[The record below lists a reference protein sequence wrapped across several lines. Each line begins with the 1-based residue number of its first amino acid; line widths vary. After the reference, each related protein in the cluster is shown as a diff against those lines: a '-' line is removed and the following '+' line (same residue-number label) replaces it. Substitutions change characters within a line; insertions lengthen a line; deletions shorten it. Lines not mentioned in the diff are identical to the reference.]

1 MRRAVPSPEPLT
13 PMLVAELVGGIYEAA
28 LSPHLWHAFVDRIE
42 AIYPDLTVMLFSHES
57 GEAGGDLSIVTN
69 YPEAALRDY
78 AAYYFSNSPYVDFVP
93 GNQIGL
99 PTRSETIISDAEL
112 FATEY
117 YNDFMRPHGLGRYGT
132 GMVLEREPAGW
143 ASLSFGDQHDDPARR
158 DPQMLLLRPLP
169 PHLRRASKL
178 RRTLAEAGSAVQ
190 APQAMFDGWSHAA
203 FVLDR
208 DGRVRTMNRRGE
220 ALIVAGEGVVLNR
233 LGRLRS
239 FDERCSRTLDDA
251 ITACRLS
258 LGGVVRGDA
267 SPPGTMLPRPDGG
280 SPLQAML
287 WPIASASSFG
297 LPAASGQML
306 LVISDPDATPPDAT
320 AWIARR
326 FGLSPAEERLADAV
340 IAGVPLNEAAERL
353 GIQLSTARTR
363 LKTIQTKTGCHRQLD
378 LVRLAMSVPGF
389 EPG

>member
-28 LSPHLWHAFVDRIE
+28 LSPHLWHGFVDRIE

-57 GEAGGDLSIVTN
+57 GEADGDLSIVAN

-78 AAYYFSNSPYVDFVP
+78 GAYYFANSPYVDFVP
-93 GNQIGL
+93 GNQVGL
-99 PTRSETIISDAEL
+99 PTRSETIISDVEL

-117 YNDFMRPHGLGRYGT
+117 YNDFMRPHRLGRFGT
-132 GMVLEREPAGW
+132 GMVLEREPGGW
-143 ASLSFGDQHDDPARR
+143 ASLSFGDQHDDLARR
-158 DPQMLLLRPLP
+158 EHQMLLLGLLA
-169 PHLRRASKL
+169 PHLRRAFKL
-178 RRTLAEAGSAVQ
+178 RRTMVEAGSAVL

-220 ALIVAGEGVVLNR
+220 ALIAAGEGVVLNR

-239 FDERCSRTLDDA
+239 LDERCSRALDDA
-251 ITACRLS
+251 ITVCRLS
-258 LGGVVRGDA
+258 LDGGVQGGVA
-267 SPPGTMLPRPDGG
+267 PPGTMLPRPDDG
-280 SPLQAML
+280 SPFQAML
-287 WPIASASSFG
+287 WPIVSASSFG

-326 FGLSPAEERLADAV
+326 FGLSPAEERLAGAV

>member
-1 MRRAVPSPEPLT
+1 MRRVVPSPEPLT

-28 LSPHLWHAFVDRIE
+28 LHPHLWHEFVDRIE

-57 GEAGGDLSIVTN
+57 GDPGADLNIVAN

-93 GNQIGL
+93 GNAVGL
-99 PTRSETIISDAEL
+99 PTRSEAIIGEREL
-112 FATEY
+112 FRTEH
-117 YNDFMRPHGLGRYGT
+117 YNDFMRPHRLGHYGA
-132 GMVLEREPAGW
+132 GMVLERETQGW
-143 ASLSFGDQHDDPARR
+143 ASLSLADNRDDPACR
-158 DPQMLLLRPLP
+158 DHQMQLLGLLA
-169 PHLRRASKL
+169 PHLCRAFKL
-178 RRTLAEAGSAVQ
+178 RRQLIGAGSAAL

-220 ALIVAGEGVVLNR
+220 ALIMAGAGVVLNR
-233 LGRLRS
+233 LGRVRS
-239 FDERCSRTLDDA
+239 VDDRCSRALDDA
-251 ITACRLS
+251 IAACRLS
-258 LGGVVRGDA
+258 LDGMIPDQAG
-267 SPPGTMLPRPDGG
+267 PPGTMLPRPDGG
-280 SPLQAML
+280 SPFQAMV
-287 WPIASASSFG
+287 WPIVSAASFG
-297 LPAASGQML
+297 LPAVPGQML

-326 FGLSPAEERLADAV
+326 FGLSPAEERLAGAV

-353 GIQLSTARTR
+353 GIRLSTARTR